1 MTGCGDVAALT
12 AAHINHQLRGDV
24 DNSAWDGPAAMSACS
39 NSDTPASCFSAIC
52 AGKKAGDTSTQD
64 AWALPHHKHP
74 GDPPNHNG
82 VANALAQ
89 FSKTE
94 GLTNSAAAKA
104 HLQAHMN
111 AISGSNAAGAPSLAE
126 VRAMRA
132 AALGGQRRGLTGG
145 AARLEPF
152 RAHFIRRENVVIGG
166 KEMAPLDGYASITGI
181 EYEMYDMFGLYYE
194 QVAPAAFDATLAAS
208 PDVAFLLNHRGM
220 TMARTTNGTLEL
232 DADPRGLHAR
242 AFVNPARSD
251 IADLLT
257 AIDDKLI
264 TEMSFAFMILDG
276 GWDEEYMH
284 FSIDQVDINRGDVSA
299 VNYGANPYTSI
310 EARAR
315 QILADLDHL
324 PAGAQRAALASL
336 RRRFP
341 GAAVLRQA
349 DPATVDDLV
358 SQLVA
363 SLDATLDEG
372 ANLATSVGHEG
383 LPPAAAQALD
393 LITAASAIVDEL
405 MGALGIFDPDGGLE
419 AGAGTA
425 GRRSRV
431 QRFASPDTDDD
442 VPEGWSVG
450 HVARN
455 VAIGGDEAG
464 KPIRILEQL
473 IDL

>member
-1 MTGCGDVAALT
+1 MTGRGCDDLAAT

-24 DNSAWDGPAAMSACS
+24 DNSTWDGPAAMSACS
-39 NSDTPASCFSAIC
+39 NSDTPASCFAAIC

-89 FSKTE
+89 FDKTK

-104 HLQAHMN
+104 HLEAHMS
-111 AISGSNAAGAPSLAE
+111 AIGDSSGASAAPTLAE
-126 VRAMRA
+126 VRQLRA

-152 RAHFIRRENVVIGG
+152 RATFVRREAVVIGG
-166 KEMAPLDGYASITGI
+166 KEMAALDGYASITGI
-181 EYEMYDMFGLYYE
+181 EYEMYDMFGIYYE
-194 QVAPAAFDATLAAS
+194 QVAPTAFDMTLASS

-232 DADPRGLHAR
+232 DADPRGLHSR
-242 AFVNPARSD
+242 AFLNPERTD

-276 GWDEEYMH
+276 GWDDEYMH
-284 FSIDQVDINRGDVSA
+284 FSIDVVDINRGDVSA

-310 EARAR
+310 EARSR

-324 PAGAQRAALASL
+324 PLGAQRAAFAALS
-336 RRRFP
+336 RRFALAEVP
-341 GAAVLRQA
+341 GA
-349 DPATVDDLV
+349 P
-358 SQLVA
+358 
-363 SLDATLDEG
+363 
-372 ANLATSVGHEG
+372 
-383 LPPAAAQALD
+383 
-393 LITAASAIVDEL
+393 
-405 MGALGIFDPDGGLE
+405 
-419 AGAGTA
+419 
-425 GRRSRV
+425 SRV
-431 QRFASPDTDDD
+431 TGNPSRSTPDRLAAIDSDD
-442 VPEGWSVG
+442 PPGWSVG

-455 VAIGGDEAG
+455 VAIGGDEHG
-464 KPIRILEQL
+464 MPIDIARQL
-473 IDL
+473 NEL